1 MSLLWV
7 AVIVLTVLVLL
18 LYRQFGLAY
27 MSGRTRA
34 ALQGLDLG
42 ARARPVALTALDGT
56 ARDID
61 WSAVPVPGPAVPG
74 PAVPGPAVPGPA
86 VPGPAVPGPAAPGP
100 AAPGPA
106 APGPAAPGP
115 AVPGPAVSRATVPA
129 ATVLVFAQ
137 PSCPICGELAADAAS
152 LPGSWPTSRFV
163 WVDGTI
169 TGRPPRAVDSAPGWI
184 VGTAEGDAV
193 HAAWDVTGSPFAYV
207 VGANGRIAA
216 KGVVNRAA
224 DVERLLA
231 NVLGVAASGPGA
243 ASGRGAA
250 SAPGHLIE
258 MVPDGV
264 PGGPA

>member
-74 PAVPGPAVPGPA
+74 PAV
-86 VPGPAVPGPAAPGP
+86 
-100 AAPGPA
+100 
-106 APGPAAPGP
+106 PGPAAPGP

>member
-34 ALQGLDLG
+34 GLQGLDLG

-61 WSAVPVPGPAVPG
+61 WSSAPVLGAPVLGAPLPGSPVPGSPVPG
-74 PAVPGPAVPGPA
+74 SPVPGSPVPGA
-86 VPGPAVPGPAAPGP
+86 TAP
-100 AAPGPA
+100 
-106 APGPAAPGP
+106 
-115 AVPGPAVSRATVPA
+115 R

-152 LPGSWPTSRFV
+152 LPASWPASRFV

-169 TGRPPRAVDSAPGWI
+169 TGRPPRAVDGAPGWI

-193 HAAWDVTGSPFAYV
+193 HKAWDVSGSPFAYV

-224 DVERLLA
+224 DIERLLA
-231 NVLGVAASGPGA
+231 NVLGQG
-243 ASGRGAA
+243 A
-250 SAPGHLIE
+250 SASAGPAAGRMIE
-258 MVPDGV
+258 IVPDGNS
-264 PGGPA
+264 GPAGMISA

>member
-1 MSLLWV
+1 MSTFWIISMSLLWV

-42 ARARPVALTALDGT
+42 ARARPVALTAPDGT

-61 WSAVPVPGPAVPG
+61 WSAA
-74 PAVPGPAVPGPA
+74 
-86 VPGPAVPGPAAPGP
+86 AAPG
-100 AAPGPA
+100 
-106 APGPAAPGP
+106 
-115 AVPGPAVSRATVPA
+115 

-152 LPGSWPTSRFV
+152 LPASWPASRFV

-193 HAAWDVTGSPFAYV
+193 HRAWDVSGSPFAYV

-231 NVLGVAASGPGA
+231 NVLGAGA
-243 ASGRGAA
+243 GAGVI
-250 SAPGHLIE
+250 SA
-258 MVPDGV
+258 
-264 PGGPA
+264 